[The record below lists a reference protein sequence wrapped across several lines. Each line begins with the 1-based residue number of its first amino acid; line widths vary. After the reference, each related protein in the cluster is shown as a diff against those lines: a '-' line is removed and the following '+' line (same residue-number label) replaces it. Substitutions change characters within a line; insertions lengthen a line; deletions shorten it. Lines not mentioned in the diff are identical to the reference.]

1 MKLLFTCSSPKL
13 DLFWWVKLR
22 AFFVPSECP
31 LWVEKTYKGVRENMD
46 NSVKYA
52 IQLAMLKKLKDKGMI
67 SLVEYKKIR
76 AFLKEKYGHIDVA

>member
-1 MKLLFTCSSPKL
+1 
-13 DLFWWVKLR
+13 
-22 AFFVPSECP
+22 
-31 LWVEKTYKGVRENMD
+31 MD

>member
-1 MKLLFTCSSPKL
+1 
-13 DLFWWVKLR
+13 
-22 AFFVPSECP
+22 

>member
-1 MKLLFTCSSPKL
+1 MP
-13 DLFWWVKLR
+13 
-22 AFFVPSECP
+22 FVG
-31 LWVEKTYKGVRENMD
+31 WKTYKGVKESMD

-76 AFLKEKYGHIDVA
+76 EFLKKKYKHIDVA